1 MPVQLTTNFTP
12 NINANID
19 SRLGPYDSVP
29 TAVSSIDTIFRYVG
43 MTVTIT
49 GSGSPIEYWFN
60 PTTANGDLVI
70 KNINTDAFLLTSSF
84 NSYIESNTSQFSG
97 TASFA
102 LNSTFVPTFPY
113 TGSAIIS
120 GSLNVIGALVN
131 GAAGNTAT
139 GLGSH
144 AEGLGTVASGSYQYA
159 GGQYNVSSSGQ
170 SAFIIGNGTSDSTR
184 SNLIFAS
191 GSIVQITGS
200 LRVNGSITGSL
211 QGTASYVSGSVFT
224 GTNRALSAS
233 YAISSSY
240 AVSSSYSVSSSNA
253 VSASYAP
260 SNISYLEYN
269 STDLTVWNNGKGNKS
284 FNTSFGDGALKSN
297 IDGENNTAIGVN
309 ALSVNTTGSYNT
321 ATGTGALRYNSTG
334 EQNTAH
340 GHFTLTNNISGSY
353 NTANGA
359 NALSNNTSGSYN
371 TANGVS
377 ALLYNTSGS
386 RNTAIGHGAL
396 VENTT
401 GNSSTALGFAAG
413 AYGSG
418 SSNLYLGNQAGPT
431 SLTIENNKLYIANSS
446 GNPLIGGDFNTK
458 TVTISGSLEVTQGI
472 TGSITSASYALTAS
486 YALNGGGGGI
496 SGTDNYVPKFNG
508 ASALENSIIYDDGTQ
523 IAIGDT
529 SATARVD
536 IRGIGNTSSSLSL
549 LVRNSDGSGS
559 LRVYDNGTISNP
571 GSNTLLDNEAF
582 GRNALE
588 SIDPALPGF
597 GGTTALGPYAL
608 RRATQTR
615 VNTAIGY
622 GAMAY
627 VSGSGVTGSIALGYF
642 ALAHQQSG
650 SFNIGIGYGAMQG
663 TASAPVTGDR
673 NLAIGTSALRQN
685 TTGTRNNAVGD
696 SSLVSNTV
704 GSFNTANG
712 NRALQLNTSGSYNS
726 AIGIDALYY
735 QTSASYNTG
744 IGAQS
749 LMDGTLGDS
758 NTGIGF
764 NTGRGIT
771 IGRANTIIGAKVTGL
786 ASTLS
791 NTIILA
797 DGDGNQKFIIS
808 SASIATLSGSLE
820 VTQGIT
826 GSLFG
831 TSSWATNANLLNN
844 FNSTAFARL
853 AVANIFSE
861 NQTIGKNGTV
871 TASLDIAATTGGTSG
886 INLRSSSPN
895 SSFITSNTGLNLSTN
910 GAFSVSSSGSLLVNY
925 SGSLDLLSSNAERVK
940 IDTTGKV
947 GIGIS
952 TGFFSSV
959 HLASANS
966 VILNSSYSSAFTNQN
981 GQLMLSTTDSFG
993 IDKGGVIAF
1002 GGKYNTA
1009 GGLAYFGR
1017 ISGRK
1022 ENATDGNN
1030 DGFINFETS
1039 NDVGKTLTERMR
1051 ITSAGKVAIGTT
1063 NATDTLTVQ
1072 GTTSLNG
1079 NTTITGSVIVTG
1091 SMRGQVS
1098 ALSIVSTTAS
1108 MDLATNNF
1116 FTLSLVNGA
1125 NTHISASNMLPGQ
1138 TVNLRV
1144 SQGTAGTGT
1153 VRFHSAIKQPSGS
1166 AYTASAVANAVDVIS
1181 FISFDS
1187 TALYGTSIK
1196 NLI

>member
-159 GGQYNVSSSGQ
+159 GGQYNISSSGQ

-200 LRVNGSITGSL
+200 LRVSGSITGSL

-297 IDGENNTAIGVN
+297 TDGENNTAIGVN

-340 GHFTLTNNISGSY
+340 GHFTLTNNISGSF

-536 IRGIGNTSSSLSL
+536 IRGTGNTSSSLSL

-588 SIDPALPGF
+588 SIDPASPGF

-615 VNTAIGY
+615 TNTVIGY
-622 GAMAY
+622 GAMSNT
-627 VSGSGVTGSIALGYF
+627 SGSAVTSSIAIGYF
-642 ALAHQQSG
+642 ALTNQQSG
-650 SFNIGIGYGAMQG
+650 SYNIGIGHQAMQG
-663 TASAPVTGDR
+663 SAAVPVTGNSNLAIGAAALFYLQTGSFNIAIGQQALQGIVTAPVTGDR
-673 NLAIGTSALRQN
+673 NLAIGVAALRQN

-712 NRALQLNTSGSYNS
+712 NRALGQNTSGSYNS

-826 GSLFG
+826 GSLQG
-831 TSSWATNANLLNN
+831 SASYALTASYALNGGGGG
-844 FNSTAFARL
+844 STFPYTGSAL
-853 AVANIFSE
+853 I
-861 NQTIGKNGTV
+861 TG
-871 TASLDIAATTGGTSG
+871 SLDITGSLG
-886 INLRSSSPN
+886 
-895 SSFITSNTGLNLSTN
+895 SSFVNINTP
-910 GAFSVSSSGSLLVNY
+910 A
-925 SGSLDLLSSNAERVK
+925 
-940 IDTTGKV
+940 
-947 GIGIS
+947 
-952 TGFFSSV
+952 
-959 HLASANS
+959 
-966 VILNSSYSSAFTNQN
+966 
-981 GQLMLSTTDSFG
+981 
-993 IDKGGVIAF
+993 
-1002 GGKYNTA
+1002 
-1009 GGLAYFGR
+1009 
-1017 ISGRK
+1017 ISGR
-1022 ENATDGNN
+1022 ETLLTGMVSDNAVDKFQIANSTSVISRFGPTFVGYTGGPYTGLALRGLGDTIN
-1030 DGFINFETS
+1030 DLNTSTAYLAFLAANTS
-1039 NDVGKTLTERMR
+1039 NSIDPNNGTLTAPTSRDLFTFGTAGVSY
-1051 ITSAGKVAIGTT
+1051 ITVKAGGRVLIGTT
-1063 NATDTLTVQ
+1063 VDNGTDRLQ
-1072 GTTSLNG
+1072 ING
-1079 NTTITGSVIVTG
+1079 NIQVLGSVIVTG

-1125 NTHISASNMLPGQ
+1125 NTHISASNILPGQ

-1144 SQGTAGTGT
+1144 SQSAAGTGT
-1153 VRFHSAIKQPSGS
+1153 VSFHSAIKQPSGS
-1166 AYTASAVANAVDVIS
+1166 AYTASALSNAVDIIT
-1181 FISFDS
+1181 FISYDS
-1187 TALYGTSIK
+1187 TTLYSTSIK